1 MSMKVFNI
9 KEYGAKFCD
18 RLQTEKIQ
26 KAIDDCFLSGGGRVL
41 IPCGVYLTGGF
52 RLRSNVELYLEAGA
66 IIKGS
71 RDPEDYFAWK
81 KDEIEPIEINDSLNS
96 PSANPT
102 SRWSNALIRVHNAK
116 NVSIIGEKGSYF
128 DGAYCFDEQG
138 EQNYRGPH
146 GMSIWNCEN
155 LKFEGYTFINCSNWC
170 HAIFKSKNIHFDN
183 VSIYGGCDG
192 INIRTCDNTL
202 IENCTINSGDDC
214 VAGFD
219 SNDVVVRDCI
229 LNTACMPLRMGGNN
243 ILVENCISNERNF
256 GSRRWMTEE
265 EKRLGNQTSE
275 RDRHRSHTCF
285 SYYCDYRAVIRKDPG
300 NIVIRNCHFL
310 QEAELI
316 RIEYDGRH
324 RFCCNR
330 GLHDIL
336 FENCTVREI
345 RQVGMIWGKDVEKV
359 SVHFKNVTMSC
370 EESFEDLP
378 LLVVGNFNKIIFED
392 CVIEGFN
399 NPTILLGTDDE
410 DKIEII
416 RSTPITI
423 KKVTQEECFKAHRTG
438 ISSADFGKNESELN
452 YY

>member
-1 MSMKVFNI
+1 MKVFNI

-96 PSANPT
+96 PSTNPT

-243 ILVENCISNERNF
+243 ILVENCISN
-256 GSRRWMTEE
+256 
-265 EKRLGNQTSE
+265 
-275 RDRHRSHTCF
+275 
-285 SYYCDYRAVIRKDPG
+285 RK
-300 NIVIRNCHFL
+300 V
-310 QEAELI
+310 
-316 RIEYDGRH
+316 
-324 RFCCNR
+324 
-330 GLHDIL
+330 
-336 FENCTVREI
+336 
-345 RQVGMIWGKDVEKV
+345 
-359 SVHFKNVTMSC
+359 
-370 EESFEDLP
+370 
-378 LLVVGNFNKIIFED
+378 
-392 CVIEGFN
+392 
-399 NPTILLGTDDE
+399 
-410 DKIEII
+410 
-416 RSTPITI
+416 
-423 KKVTQEECFKAHRTG
+423 
-438 ISSADFGKNESELN
+438 
-452 YY
+452 